1 MKYFNRDETICAVAT
16 GSSMSAIAVIRVSG
30 PKAIKITDSIFSKNI
45 LNKKTHTIHFGNI
58 IENNKIIDEVLVS
71 IFKEGK
77 SYTGEETT
85 EISCHGSVYITKK
98 ILEILVNNGCRS
110 AVAGEFTLR
119 AFKNGKLDL
128 SQAESVA
135 DLIASENKSAHQTA
149 INQLR
154 GGFSNQ
160 LQNLRNQLIEF
171 ASLVELELDFSEE
184 DVEFADKKK
193 FLSLL
198 NKIKEELKKLINSFE
213 LGNAI
218 KNGIPVAI
226 IGAPNSG
233 KSTLLNTLLNEDK
246 AIVSEIEGTTRDVIE
261 DIINI
266 EGIQFRFIDT
276 AGIRKTKN
284 KIEKIGIDKA
294 LENAK
299 KSNIILHI
307 VDIKNNLIE
316 QQEDFKKFKDKING
330 KIITVANKTDL
341 IKVDT
346 KKISDAIYISAK
358 NKTGINDLKQK
369 LIDSINTNEFL
380 NDDTIITNIRHFEE
394 LQLSLSEINTII
406 EGIKINLTGDLLAVN
421 IRQSLYH
428 LGCITGEITS
438 ENLLD
443 NIFGKFCIGK

>member
-1 MKYFNRDETICAVAT
+1 MNYLSKDETICAVAT
-16 GSSMSAIAVIRVSG
+16 GSSISAIAVIRVSG
-30 PKAIKITDSIFSKNI
+30 RKAIKITNSVFSKNI
-45 LNKKTHTIHFGNI
+45 LNKNTHTIHFGNI
-58 IENNKIIDEVLVS
+58 IEKNKIIDEVLVS

-98 ILEILVNNGCRS
+98 IMEILIKNGCRS
-110 AVAGEFTLR
+110 ANAGEFTLR

-160 LQNLRNQLIEF
+160 LQNLRTQLIEF

-184 DVEFADKKK
+184 DVEFADKNK
-193 FLSLL
+193 FLNLL
-198 NKIKEELKKLINSFE
+198 NKIKEELKKLINSFK

-246 AIVSEIEGTTRDVIE
+246 AIVSEIEGTTRDIIE
-261 DIINI
+261 DNINI

-276 AGIRKTKN
+276 AGIRKTNN

-299 KSNIILHI
+299 KSNLILYIID
-307 VDIKNNLIE
+307 VKNNVIK
-316 QQEDFKKFKDKING
+316 QQEDLKKLKNKISG
-330 KIITVANKTDL
+330 KILTVFNKTDL
-341 IKVDT
+341 IKMQT
-346 KKISDAIYISAK
+346 KKISNTIYISAK

-369 LIDSINTNEFL
+369 LIASVNTSQL
-380 NDDTIITNIRHFEE
+380 LSDDTIITNIRHFEE

-406 EGIKINLTGDLLAVN
+406 EGIKINLTGDLLSVN
-421 IRQSLYH
+421 IRQALYH
-428 LGCITGEITS
+428 LGSITGEITS

>member
-110 AVAGEFTLR
+110 AIAGEFTLR

-261 DIINI
+261 DNINI

-307 VDIKNNLIE
+307 VDIKNNLIK

-346 KKISDAIYISAK
+346 KEISDAIYISAK

-369 LIDSINTNEFL
+369 LIDSVNTNEFL

>member
-110 AVAGEFTLR
+110 AIAGEFTLR

-261 DIINI
+261 DNINI

-307 VDIKNNLIE
+307 VDIKNNLIK

-341 IKVDT
+341 IKMDT

-369 LIDSINTNEFL
+369 LINSVSTSKYL
-380 NDDTIITNIRHFEE
+380 SDDTIITNIRHFEE

>member
-1 MKYFNRDETICAVAT
+1 MKYFSRDETICAVAT

-110 AVAGEFTLR
+110 AIAGEFTLR

-198 NKIKEELKKLINSFE
+198 HKIKEELKKLINSFE

-261 DIINI
+261 DNINI

-307 VDIKNNLIE
+307 VDIKNNLIK

-341 IKVDT
+341 IKMDT

-369 LIDSINTNEFL
+369 LINSVSTSKYL
-380 NDDTIITNIRHFEE
+380 SDDTIITNIRHFEE

>member
-110 AVAGEFTLR
+110 AIAGEFTLR

-198 NKIKEELKKLINSFE
+198 KKIKEELKKLINSFE

-261 DIINI
+261 DNINI

-307 VDIKNNLIE
+307 VDIKNNLIK

-341 IKVDT
+341 IKMDT
-346 KKISDAIYISAK
+346 KEISDAIYISAK

-369 LIDSINTNEFL
+369 LINSVSTSKYL
-380 NDDTIITNIRHFEE
+380 SDDTIITNIRHFEE

>member
-1 MKYFNRDETICAVAT
+1 MDV
-16 GSSMSAIAVIRVSG
+16 GVQ
-30 PKAIKITDSIFSKNI
+30 
-45 LNKKTHTIHFGNI
+45 L
-58 IENNKIIDEVLVS
+58 
-71 IFKEGK
+71 
-77 SYTGEETT
+77 
-85 EISCHGSVYITKK
+85 
-98 ILEILVNNGCRS
+98 LVN
-110 AVAGEFTLR
+110 FFPR

-198 NKIKEELKKLINSFE
+198 NKIKEELKKLIDSFE

-261 DIINI
+261 DNINI

-307 VDIKNNLIE
+307 VDIKNNLIK

-341 IKVDT
+341 IKMDT
-346 KKISDAIYISAK
+346 KEISDTIYISAK

-369 LIDSINTNEFL
+369 LINSVSTNEYL
-380 NDDTIITNIRHFEE
+380 MMIQL
-394 LQLSLSEINTII
+394 LQI
-406 EGIKINLTGDLLAVN
+406 
-421 IRQSLYH
+421 
-428 LGCITGEITS
+428 
-438 ENLLD
+438 LD
-443 NIFGKFCIGK
+443 ILRNFN

>member
-1 MKYFNRDETICAVAT
+1 MKYFNKDETICAVAT

-110 AVAGEFTLR
+110 AIAGEFTLR

-261 DIINI
+261 DNINI

-307 VDIKNNLIE
+307 VDIKNNLIK
-316 QQEDFKKFKDKING
+316 QQEDFKKFKDKISG

-346 KKISDAIYISAK
+346 QEISDAIYISAK

-369 LIDSINTNEFL
+369 LINSVNTNEFL
-380 NDDTIITNIRHFEE
+380 NDNTIVTNIRHFEE
-394 LQLSLSEINTII
+394 LQLSLFEINTII

>member
-110 AVAGEFTLR
+110 AIAGEFTLR

-135 DLIASENKSAHQTA
+135 DLIASKNKSAHQTA

-261 DIINI
+261 DNINI